1 MRVNSVTPVN
11 IYPRPAISAGA
22 DFRERKSAYE
32 HKNEERENIN
42 QINTTIR
49 ENSDGRVSFKGGAPL
64 LHKAATF
71 AGNNPLVAEALFA
84 ILVTCGL
91 RPITILATAKSD
103 EEKEKC
109 SYQAAKSIS
118 SGVVGLGMTALVG
131 TPIAAAVK
139 KASEKKAF
147 DIPPEMKAK
156 SEEIVKKGV
165 DALQNLAKKEG
176 GEISDLISKLTKES
190 GKLNLK
196 VFTKKGAESQQA
208 FIQKVSEKSPEI
220 VETVEKAIKEQR
232 IINNFTDTG
241 KNVMNKLFQPVF
253 MPLRAMVTI
262 AMVPVLLNLLGLKK
276 PAKKQPP
283 VLEQNPQIVLNYN
296 VFQTD
301 NEKELFKSFAE
312 VTKHEN

>member
-32 HKNEERENIN
+32 HKSEERENTN

-131 TPIAAAVK
+131 ICC
-139 KASEKKAF
+139 S
-147 DIPPEMKAK
+147 
-156 SEEIVKKGV
+156 
-165 DALQNLAKKEG
+165 
-176 GEISDLISKLTKES
+176 
-190 GKLNLK
+190 
-196 VFTKKGAESQQA
+196 
-208 FIQKVSEKSPEI
+208 
-220 VETVEKAIKEQR
+220 
-232 IINNFTDTG
+232 NNYFYC
-241 KNVMNKLFQPVF
+241 
-253 MPLRAMVTI
+253 
-262 AMVPVLLNLLGLKK
+262 
-276 PAKKQPP
+276 
-283 VLEQNPQIVLNYN
+283 LE
-296 VFQTD
+296 
-301 NEKELFKSFAE
+301 
-312 VTKHEN
+312 